1 MLSER
6 IETPKRLKKQR
17 DTKHSR
23 ERDTYKTCNQKETR
37 CTTKH
42 ETIDMRPFSSSIFL
56 SLLPPGWLEDCVNRV
71 SVGMHASV
79 QRTGT
84 RGFASAVVVVA
95 AAAAATA
102 HVFVVGAKRP
112 ALAVPTLALLS
123 LVAGSL

>member
-1 MLSER
+1 
-6 IETPKRLKKQR
+6 
-17 DTKHSR
+17 
-23 ERDTYKTCNQKETR
+23 
-37 CTTKH
+37 
-42 ETIDMRPFSSSIFL
+42 MRPFSFSIFL

-71 SVGMHASV
+71 SVGIHAY
-79 QRTGT
+79 TNAAGT
-84 RGFASAVVVVA
+84 RGFASAVVVV

>member
-1 MLSER
+1 MDNTER
-6 IETPKRLKKQR
+6 ERER
-17 DTKHSR
+17 ERERETKHSR

-42 ETIDMRPFSSSIFL
+42 ETIDMRPFSFSIFL

-71 SVGMHASV
+71 SVGIHASV